1 MSWRM
6 PAESEPHER
15 TWMAFPTEGYSLGD
29 TAEEHHEARATWAA
43 VAHAVAEFEP
53 VTVVADPGQVDAAR
67 RYLSRDVE
75 LIEAPLNDAWMRD
88 IGPTFV
94 LHDDGRRGGVD
105 WVFNGWGAQDWARWD
120 HDARIASF
128 VLERAGVE
136 RVASTLVNEGGGI
149 QVDGAE

>member
-6 PAESEPHER
+6 PAEGEPHEH

-75 LIEAPLNDAWMRD
+75 L
-88 IGPTFV
+88 
-94 LHDDGRRGGVD
+94 
-105 WVFNGWGAQDWARWD
+105 
-120 HDARIASF
+120 
-128 VLERAGVE
+128 
-136 RVASTLVNEGGGI
+136 
-149 QVDGAE
+149 